1 MTFNIRVD
9 ILEHDP
15 ENNFTKRIHR
25 LTQTI
30 GKWQPTILC
39 VQEPLTNQFQHW
51 LSYLPSYYRSIGSP
65 NSSSDFDFQVAI
77 LYNSQILK
85 LLDQDYLWLSKTPRT
100 VGSKDWNS
108 HAVRTLNVA
117 RFHLISDES
126 INLLVFNTHLDAKS
140 EQARQEQAKIIRS
153 TINEWQRKYP
163 TDVVLL
169 LGDFNSIPQQTTYN
183 ILTSSEFLYDTWTVC
198 KTHSFT
204 CTSNTFSST
213 FHGWLGSIINTYG
226 LQLLQTLGYTYHSL
240 GVILPHGFPRNI
252 SSFIDVLKKLIRYS
266 RQINLSTMI
275 DTWSSHRFHVDWI
288 LYQNSFDRT
297 QRLQPKLISNRIWG
311 SFSPPS
317 CTEANVAAQTPIP
330 VYEAMIC
337 LKNCTSSTYPS
348 GGLSTAMTTT
358 DCQTNVIIQSWAG
371 ERYDTL
377 NLPLTT
383 SIMIGYQ
390 SSAWMT
396 GLYIRAASGA
406 WSIVNRLNLGL
417 RPDGYINTS
426 PVTNTLPVVFYQRG
440 VAVAH
445 VVQMADNDAT
455 DILQCRWSDSNSG
468 TNYNRIDECGCICSG
483 LPAGT
488 VLTASNCTLSF
499 TLPTANIY
507 YACALQIEDYY
518 NTAATSPM
526 SSVPIQFLFYV
537 YVTSGSACAQRPQ
550 IIGARP
556 NRACIGVPYGVQL
569 NETVIVQTFCP
580 GQTIVDFVTSSPYGM
595 THSAISNPSANTWV
609 MTLTWTPV
617 VGQSGPQGF
626 CAGALDNSSLQ
637 SDSWCITYLVDYTSP
652 DLIRPKLVQGS
663 ASPVGTVFQNQSM
676 FLIQAT
682 SLVGR
687 PTRNSTIIRFKDADT
702 NATVLWYDA
711 GYAPNIIYTGY
722 TIVIITNYTWSPG
735 KFYYITMDSGFA
747 SGSEFYH
754 AESTPITDPSFWR
767 FNIWNPAVSSTTTTT
782 TTPFTTA
789 TMTTKPTSTTSI
801 NTLVSSVIFYSHL
814 KYTSSD

>member
-1 MTFNIRVD
+1 MEIIFVVVSFHGER
-9 ILEHDP
+9 
-15 ENNFTKRIHR
+15 
-25 LTQTI
+25 
-30 GKWQPTILC
+30 
-39 VQEPLTNQFQHW
+39 PLNST
-51 LSYLPSYYRSIGSP
+51 PSGS
-65 NSSSDFDFQVAI
+65 SA
-77 LYNSQILK
+77 QILI
-85 LLDQDYLWLSKTPRT
+85 
-100 VGSKDWNS
+100 
-108 HAVRTLNVA
+108 H
-117 RFHLISDES
+117 
-126 INLLVFNTHLDAKS
+126 
-140 EQARQEQAKIIRS
+140 
-153 TINEWQRKYP
+153 QRY
-163 TDVVLL
+163 
-169 LGDFNSIPQQTTYN
+169 F
-183 ILTSSEFLYDTWTVC
+183 W
-198 KTHSFT
+198 
-204 CTSNTFSST
+204 
-213 FHGWLGSIINTYG
+213 
-226 LQLLQTLGYTYHSL
+226 
-240 GVILPHGFPRNI
+240 
-252 SSFIDVLKKLIRYS
+252 
-266 RQINLSTMI
+266 
-275 DTWSSHRFHVDWI
+275 
-288 LYQNSFDRT
+288 
-297 QRLQPKLISNRIWG
+297 NRIWG
-311 SFSPPS
+311 SFSPPY

-330 VYEAMIC
+330 VYEDMIC

-383 SIMIGYQ
+383 SITIGYQ

-637 SDSWCITYLVDYTSP
+637 SDPWCITYLVDYTSP

-722 TIVIITNYTWSPG
+722 TIVIITNYTWSSG

-747 SGSEFYH
+747 SGSEFCH

-801 NTLVSSVIFYSHL
+801 NTLLTTTGIVITTTTPITTNATTTSTSPPTTAAPTTVGPTTSGSTTKSTVAVMYPKDLEMTCSQALALMTPIMYVILASSYAVVLYAAFVKFANTFNPMNINAKQRHKLRLQRILEPREAFELLRHH
-814 KYTSSD
+814 